1 MLFTPLTL
9 RYDVISYVL
18 MKMKQKKNTKHTQKL
33 KHIAKIDSRS
43 VQINVETS

>member
-18 MKMKQKKNTKHTQKL
+18 MKMKQKKTKTKHTQKP
-33 KHIAKIDSRS
+33 KDIARS
-43 VQINVETS
+43 TLVPFRSM